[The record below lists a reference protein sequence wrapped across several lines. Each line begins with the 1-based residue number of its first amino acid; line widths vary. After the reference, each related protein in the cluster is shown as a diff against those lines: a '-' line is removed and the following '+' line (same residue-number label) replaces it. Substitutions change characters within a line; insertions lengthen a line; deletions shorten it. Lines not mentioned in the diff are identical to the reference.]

1 MGVDGPRQARLFVY
15 AHEYPESQLPTVRE
29 SSHPSSID
37 AKRVCV
43 PRCCAAT

>member
-1 MGVDGPRQARLFVY
+1 MGVAGPRHEMLFVY

-37 AKRVCV
+37 GNRVSSA
-43 PRCCAAT
+43 RCRAAI